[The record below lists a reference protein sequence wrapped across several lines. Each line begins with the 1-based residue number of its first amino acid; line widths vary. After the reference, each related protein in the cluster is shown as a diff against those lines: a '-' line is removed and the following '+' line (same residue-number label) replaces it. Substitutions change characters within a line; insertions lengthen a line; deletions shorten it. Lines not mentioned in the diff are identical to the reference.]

1 MIDLADCRQGEPVIT
16 TFPFNV
22 FPGAGGNWQEIFTRW
37 WSPNI
42 SLNFAGDAGI
52 EREVNED
59 IASYGREI
67 GWLNDIV
74 AALAAAAPDAVAAS
88 ADAEGSLK
96 KLKAAQLNI
105 KEIKQRRQ
113 TDAVDKA
120 RAALSA
126 LSTDYYRRLIRSLD
140 PERPPSAD

>member
-1 MIDLADCRQGEPVIT
+1 M
-16 TFPFNV
+16 
-22 FPGAGGNWQEIFTRW
+22 TRW

-59 IASYGREI
+59 VASYGRQI

-74 AALAAAAPDAVAAS
+74 TALAAAAPDAVKAN
-88 ADAEGSLK
+88 ADAEGSLQ
-96 KLKAAQLNI
+96 KLKAAQKKIN
-105 KEIKQRRQ
+105 EIKRRREAG
-113 TDAVDKA
+113 AVDKA

-126 LSTDYYRRLIRSLD
+126 LDSDDYRRLLRSLD
-140 PERPPSAD
+140 PERPPDAG

>member
-1 MIDLADCRQGEPVIT
+1 MM
-16 TFPFNV
+16 TFPNAFNV
-22 FPGAGGNWQEIFTRW
+22 FPGAGGNWQEIMTRF

-59 IASYGREI
+59 VASYGRQI

-74 AALAAAAPDAVAAS
+74 EALAAAAPDALKAGK
-88 ADAEGSLK
+88 DAERSLQQ
-96 KLKAAQLNI
+96 LKAAQKKI
-105 KEIKQRRQ
+105 IEIKQRRKAN
-113 TDAVDKA
+113 AVAKA

-126 LSTDYYRRLIRSLD
+126 LSRDDYKLLLRSLD
-140 PERPPSAD
+140 PGQPPDTN

>member
-1 MIDLADCRQGEPVIT
+1 MT
-16 TFPFNV
+16 TFPNPLNI

-59 IASYGREI
+59 VASYGRQI

-74 AALAAAAPDAVAAS
+74 EALVAAAPNAVKANTAAE
-88 ADAEGSLK
+88 DSLK
-96 KLKAAQLNI
+96 KLQDAQQKIDAI
-105 KEIKQRRQ
+105 KRRRK
-113 TDAVDKA
+113 TSALDKA
-120 RAALSA
+120 RTALSA
-126 LSTDYYRRLIRSLD
+126 LDQDDYKRLLRSLD
-140 PERPPSAD
+140 PDHPPGTA